1 MQSQNETATDPGHRD
16 RGRRGAL
23 NRRTL
28 VAGAGA
34 LSLGAI
40 GATANPA
47 SATEPGA
54 TEPGVDRRRHRQRA
68 VAAYR
73 ALRRYFRDPGTG
85 YYLEEYPRISDNPWC
100 YVWPYSQAMIAGQCM
115 AGIPGIGRRYRR
127 YVESDYRVLEDY
139 WNSETDPTGYD
150 SYLRP
155 PNGQGG
161 DKFYDD
167 NEWIGLGFLQR
178 HYMQGHRLDRAAEI
192 FDLVVFGW
200 DDDPSH
206 PCPGGVFWTQ
216 ADWSRDRNTVSNG
229 PGAQLGLH
237 LALATGERSHLDWAL
252 RMYEWTR
259 GCLLAPNELY
269 WDHID
274 LEGNIEKTQWSYNQG
289 VMIGAGELLY
299 RVTGR
304 EQYLRHARRTADA
317 ALEYYA
323 EGRYWE
329 QPARFHAIFFANLLR
344 LWTITREEKYRTA
357 MRSYADEA
365 YDRFADP
372 ETGLYRFEG
381 ADPVTLLEQAGMVRI
396 EAMLAWSPEDYT
408 KLT

>member
-1 MQSQNETATDPGHRD
+1 MHSRKEPNGSDAPDSRD
-16 RGRRGAL
+16 GWFG
-23 NRRTL
+23 RRTL
-28 VAGAGA
+28 LAGAGA
-34 LSLGAI
+34 LSMGSLALGSL
-40 GATANPA
+40 ATARPA
-47 SATEPGA
+47 SAAPAG
-54 TEPGVDRRRHRQRA
+54 DRTHHDGRYRRRA
-68 VAAYR
+68 VAAYD
-73 ALRRYFRDPGTG
+73 ALRKFFRDPDTG
-85 YYLEEYPRISDNPWC
+85 YYLEEYPRVSENPWC

-115 AGIPGIGRRYRR
+115 AGIPGIGPRYRR
-127 YVESDYRVLEDY
+127 YVERDYRVLEDY
-139 WNSETDPTGYD
+139 WNAETDPPGYD

-155 PNGQGG
+155 PHGQGG

-167 NEWIGLGFLQR
+167 NEWIALGLLQR
-178 HYMQGHRLDRAAEI
+178 HQMHGGRLERAAEI

-216 ADWSRDRNTVSNG
+216 ADWSRDRNTISNG
-229 PGAQLGLH
+229 PGAQVGLH
-237 LALATGERSHLDWAL
+237 LAMATGQRSRLDWAL

-299 RVTGR
+299 RATGKKR
-304 EQYLRHARRTADA
+304 YLQQARRTAEA
-317 ALEYYA
+317 ALAYYA
-323 EGRYWE
+323 DGKYWE

-344 LWTITREEKYRTA
+344 LWTITHDERYRTA
-357 MRSYADEA
+357 MRDYADEA
-365 YDRFADP
+365 YERFVDRS
-372 ETGLYRFEG
+372 TGLYRFEG
-381 ADPVTLLEQAGMVRI
+381 DEPVTLLEQAGMVRI
-396 EAMLAWSPEDYT
+396 QAMSAWSPRDYT